1 MNVESLIQSLVHS
14 DFVQRTRV
22 LATQEPS
29 NPTYRPLNQKEIIQL
44 EAQGNRST
52 EWTMVRV
59 IDDFLTQG
67 IWNNRFLGNCVLGK
81 FSGERRTYSIS
92 STEIPAYQGIEG
104 ITDSVIVDSWIGS
117 GYCLENCP
125 RIQGVKTGTNGV
137 IASSSLSYTKETHF
151 GNGHTIPIGVEIG
164 GRPIQIFADLS
175 LQLAVEILDNPGN
188 KDHLRAYTQFVNQYK
203 DQICDYATLVDDNAI
218 ILDTRNLTNSFIG
231 NSAWI
236 HQADSIEN
244 STIISTIQDP
254 TEVGPGTVI
263 RNSILQ
269 EGVVVDTGALVFT
282 SLLFEHSYATE
293 HGKVQDTIV
302 GPNSGVSLGEA
313 TASFMGPF
321 VGFHHQSL
329 LIANYW
335 PGGKGNI
342 GYGANVGSNH
352 TSRMP
357 DQECWPGEGMFFG
370 LSSVIK
376 YPANFRQAPYSIVAA
391 GVTTLPQKMTCPFS
405 LINEP
410 VAYYLE
416 VPPGFNNLI
425 PAWGLTDNLYSLKRN
440 EGKYKARNK
449 AKRNSFELELF
460 RPEIIHY
467 MTQAVIDLKSITER
481 KTIYLPND
489 IPAIGKNMMTDVN
502 RLKAIKAYEFFIQL
516 TEYKNLRD
524 QILLGELP
532 ANPPETIQKL
542 ESYLVMVPELLTRTI
557 ASKERDFARGS
568 AIIDDYHHTHVAVE
582 QDPFVIQTQR
592 EVELELEKTHRALE
606 KLKL

>member
-1 MNVESLIQSLVHS
+1 MNLESHIKSLVYS
-14 DFVQRTRV
+14 DFLERTRA
-22 LATQEPS
+22 LANQEPS
-29 NPTYRPLNQKEIIQL
+29 SPTYRPLAKEEIHQL
-44 EAQGNRST
+44 EHQGNRSLD
-52 EWTMVRV
+52 WTTLRV
-59 IDDFLTQG
+59 INDFSPKG
-67 IWNNRFLGNCVLGK
+67 VWNNRFRGTCVLGR
-81 FSGERRTYSIS
+81 FSGEPKTYSG
-92 STEIPAYQGIEG
+92 STNHEHGYTAVEG
-104 ITDSVIVDSWIGS
+104 ITDSVIIDSWIGS
-117 GYCLENCP
+117 GSSVEHCH
-125 RIQGVKTGTNGV
+125 RIQGVKTGTNV
-137 IASSSLSYTKETHF
+137 VLARSSIGFTKETHF

-188 KDHLRAYTQFVNQYK
+188 KEHIRTFTQFVDQYK
-203 DQICDYATLVDDNAI
+203 ESICDSATLIDDNAI

-244 STIISTIQDP
+244 STILSTIQDP
-254 TEVGPGTVI
+254 TEVGPGTII
-263 RNSILQ
+263 RNSIIQ

-376 YPANFRQAPYSIVAA
+376 YPANFRQAPYTIVAA

-460 RPEIIHY
+460 RPEIIQY
-467 MTQAVIDLKSITER
+467 MSQAVTALKQISER
-481 KTIYLPND
+481 KTIYLPSD

-502 RLKAIKAYEFFIQL
+502 RLKAIQAYEFFIRL
-516 TEYKNLRD
+516 TELKSLRD
-524 QILLGELP
+524 TILMGALPQNPEEARKEL
-532 ANPPETIQKL
+532 ET
-542 ESYLVMVPELLTRTI
+542 YLTMVPELLTRTI

-568 AIIDDYHHTHVAVE
+568 AIIDDYHQTHIAVD
-582 QDPFVIQTQR
+582 QDPFVKQTKL
-592 EVELELEKTHRALE
+592 EVEQELEKTQRALE
-606 KLKL
+606 KLQ

>member
-1 MNVESLIQSLVHS
+1 MSLESLIESLVYS
-14 DFVQRTRV
+14 DFLERTRV
-22 LATQEPS
+22 LANQEPS
-29 NPTYRPLNQKEIIQL
+29 PPTYRPLTEKEISQL
-44 EAQGNRST
+44 EHQGNRSSD
-52 EWTMVRV
+52 WTNVRV
-59 IDDFLTQG
+59 INSFSTQG
-67 IWNNRFLGNCVLGK
+67 VWNNRFRGTCVLGQY
-81 FSGERRTYSIS
+81 SGKPRTYSVS
-92 STEIPAYQGIEG
+92 PTHEHTYTAVEG
-104 ITDSVIVDSWIGS
+104 ITDSVIIDSWIGS
-117 GYCLENCP
+117 GSSVENCH
-125 RIQGVKTGTNGV
+125 RIQGVKTGTDVVLAG
-137 IASSSLSYTKETHF
+137 SSISFTKECHF

-188 KDHLRAYTQFVNQYK
+188 KDHVRTYTHFVDQYK
-203 DQICDYATLVDDNAI
+203 ESICDFATLIDNNAI
-218 ILDTRNLTNSFIG
+218 VLDTRNLTNSYVG

-244 STIISTIQDP
+244 STIISTVQDP
-254 TEVGPGTVI
+254 TEVGPGTII
-263 RNSILQ
+263 RNSIIQ

-460 RPEIIHY
+460 RPEIIQY
-467 MTQAVIDLKSITER
+467 MTQAVIALKQITER
-481 KTIYLPND
+481 KTIYFPSD

-502 RLKAIKAYEFFIQL
+502 RLKAIEAYEFFILL
-516 TEYKNLRD
+516 TKLKNLRD
-524 QILLGELP
+524 SILLG
-532 ANPPETIQKL
+532 IQPQNSEEAKKGL
-542 ESYLVMVPELLTRTI
+542 QTYLSMVPELLIRTV

-568 AIIDDYHHTHVAVE
+568 AIIDDYHQTHLPVE
-582 QDPFVIQTQR
+582 QDPFVKQTKK
-592 EVELELEKTHRALE
+592 EVELEIENTFRALE
-606 KLKL
+606 KLK